1 MVTLRSGA
9 FLFLR
14 HGQTAANAQDIIC
27 GSTDLPLNES
37 GIAQARQA
45 AAFLKH
51 TGVQQIVVSPL
62 KRAQQTAQPV
72 AKALGLRIQIS
83 EGLAER
89 NWGVWEG
96 QPRSILRREETPPK
110 GEALQAFNER
120 TEAAFSAIDLDL
132 PTLIVAHS
140 GTDRAIHRLLA
151 DGPHIRM
158 ANAAIRLWEPAM
170 QGTQWNC
177 HECFKPER

>member
-1 MVTLRSGA
+1 MVNLPPGA

-37 GIAQARQA
+37 GIAQAQQA
-45 AAFLKH
+45 AEFVKDK
-51 TGVQQIVVSPL
+51 GIKQIIVSPL
-62 KRAQQTAQPV
+62 MRARQTAQPV
-72 AKALGLRIQIS
+72 AEALGLRIQIS

-89 NWGVWEG
+89 NWGAWEG

-110 GEALQAFNER
+110 GEALQAFNDR
-120 TEAAFSAIDLDL
+120 TEAALSAIDLGL

-140 GTDRAIHRLLA
+140 GTDRALHQLLA

-158 ANAAIRLWEPAM
+158 QNAAIRLWEPAM